1 MASGVAGAVGNKAA
15 KDAMKK
21 KKKEEE
27 EEKKKNLP
35 EACWKGYE
43 KKGMKTMFGKRY
55 PNCVKKKATKEEV
68 EMKTEASTVV
78 KSRERKTRRK
88 LLTRSN

>member
-1 MASGVAGAVGNKAA
+1 
-15 KDAMKK
+15 MKK

-35 EACWKGYE
+35 ESLLE
-43 KKGMKTMFGKRY
+43 RLREEDMRKTMFGKRY

-68 EMKTEASTVV
+68 EMKTE
-78 KSRERKTRRK
+78 
-88 LLTRSN
+88 